1 MSDYVILRVN
11 GREWGGWTRVQISAG
26 IERLSRDFNVEITR
40 QWPGESG
47 SVSLQP
53 RIKKVN
59 LSKF

>member
-26 IERLSRDFNVEITR
+26 IERLSRDFNVDITR

-47 SVSLQP
+47 SVPLLFH
-53 RIKKVN
+53 RWKN
-59 LSKF
+59 